1 MNCKILGVIG
11 CGNMAYALVKGLKE
25 AGFGFES
32 MVGFDINPDR
42 LELFQREL
50 GVEPVSSNEEVAQRA
65 DVVLLAVKP
74 AQVGQVLGEI
84 SSRLTR
90 EKLLV
95 SIAAGISTAFIE
107 EAIGRP
113 VPVVR
118 VMPNTP
124 CLVGRGV
131 SAISAGKAASLENEE
146 LVARMLSAVGEV
158 CRVPESYMDG
168 VTALAGSGPAYIYLV
183 AEAMTDAGVEV
194 GLPRDLARTL
204 ASKTMAGAVA
214 MMEITGRHPAV
225 LREEVTSPGGTTIAG
240 LRELEEN
247 GLRKAFFR
255 AIRRAF
261 ERSIELGRK

>member
-1 MNCKILGVIG
+1 MNYRVLGVIG
-11 CGNMAYALVKGLKE
+11 CGNMAYALVKGLKA
-25 AGFGFES
+25 AGSGFEAT
-32 MVGFDINPDR
+32 VGFDISPAR

-50 GVEPVSSNEEVAQRA
+50 AVEPVSSNEEVVKRA

-74 AQVGQVLGEI
+74 AQVRQVLSEI
-84 SSRLTR
+84 KDQLTVN
-90 EKLLV
+90 KLLV
-95 SIAAGISTAFIE
+95 SIAAGVSTACIE
-107 EAIGRP
+107 EMIEQG

-124 CLVGRGV
+124 CLVGQGF
-131 SAISAGKAASLENEE
+131 SAVAAGRAASVEDEE
-146 LVARMLSAVGEV
+146 VVAEMLAAVGEV

-194 GLPRDLARTL
+194 GLPRDLARTMAL
-204 ASKTMAGAVA
+204 KTMVGAVA

-247 GLRKAFFR
+247 GLRRAFFR

-261 ERSIELGRK
+261 ERSVELGRR